1 MSALLR
7 FIETRH
13 PMLAY
18 QPQCNAVIYTAAD
31 MPKCLRDNTAV
42 TNKTGISNTM
52 MSTSKASGEPLH
64 AAVVLH
70 NAVATEMQGNEIRK
84 RAMTIDASQSDA
96 APFLGSEDKFET

>member
-1 MSALLR
+1 
-7 FIETRH
+7 
-13 PMLAY
+13 MLTY

-70 NAVATEMQGNEIRK
+70 KAVATEMQGNEIRK
-84 RAMTIDASQSDA
+84 RAMTNDASQSDA
-96 APFLGSEDKFET
+96 APFLGSDDEFET